1 LPTRLYNLALA
12 ALSGV
17 LLVLS
22 FPKFGHPA
30 IAWIALAPLLIAL
43 SSRMSLLR
51 AFGLGVTAGGIYLGG
66 TPYWLTGVMAR
77 YGGLNFAAA
86 IAINAA
92 FVAYLAL
99 YPALFA
105 VVVRRLT
112 IAFGAAA
119 LLAAP
124 LVWTAT
130 ELGRAYVFTGF
141 PWVLLGYSQATIL
154 PVAQAASVVGV
165 FGLSGLVASG
175 SAALAGI
182 VIARA
187 FRPAALVLVGMILI
201 VVWGNARVRDG
212 ALTRQGQPI
221 RVGLVQA
228 NVTEEERETPGK
240 APEILQRNL
249 TMTRQALAGGA
260 ALVVLPESALSP
272 YTFDD
277 YPTVASAV
285 REAARQAGVPILF
298 GSDQYQWR
306 QAGGSRE
313 VEKSFNAAFMLRA
326 DGTTGAV
333 YRKMHLVP
341 WGEYVPLRDWLTFV
355 GPLVQAIGRGFD
367 AGDTA
372 TLLPVG
378 THRVSTAICYE
389 IIYPDLTRA
398 SVRDGS
404 ELLTTIT
411 NDAWFGPTSAPY
423 QHFEQASMR
432 AIEDGRYVV
441 RAANTGISGIVDPY
455 GRVVARTEVY
465 RPAVVVGDARLLTAR
480 TLYVVIGDVVAY
492 ASVVVTLALL
502 LIARRQRV
510 QY

>member
-1 LPTRLYNLALA
+1 MPTRFHDWALA
-12 ALSGV
+12 VASGV
-17 LLVLS
+17 LLALS

-51 AFGLGVTAGGIYLGG
+51 AFGLGVTTGLIYLLGSL
-66 TPYWLTGVMAR
+66 YWLTGVMAR
-77 YGGLNFAAA
+77 YGG
-86 IAINAA
+86 INTPTAVVINVA

-99 YPALFA
+99 YPTLFA
-105 VVVRRLT
+105 VVTRRLM
-112 IAFGAAA
+112 IAFGSRA
-119 LLAAP
+119 LVAVP
-124 LVWTAT
+124 FVWTAT
-130 ELGRAYVFTGF
+130 ELGRMYVFTGF
-141 PWVLLGYSQATIL
+141 PWVLLGYSQATVL
-154 PVAQAASVVGV
+154 PIAQAASVFGV
-165 FGLSGLVASG
+165 FGVSAIVVSV

-187 FRPAALVLVGMILI
+187 FRPAALVLGAVLLI
-201 VVWGNARVRDG
+201 AVWGNMRVRDG

-228 NVTEEERETPGK
+228 NVTEEERETVGK
-240 APEILQRNL
+240 APEILQRTL
-249 TMTRQALAGGA
+249 TMTRQAALPGVS
-260 ALVVLPESALSP
+260 LVVLPESALSP

-277 YPTVASAV
+277 YPDVAEAV
-285 REAARQAGVPILF
+285 RQVARQSGVPILF
-298 GSDQYQWR
+298 GSDQYQWGP
-306 QAGGSRE
+306 AGRGRE
-313 VEKSFNAAFMLRA
+313 PDKSFNAAFMVRA

-341 WGEYVPLRDWLTFV
+341 WGEFVPLRDWLTFV
-355 GPLVQAIGRGFD
+355 GPLVKAIGRGFD
-367 AGDTA
+367 AGDVR
-372 TLLPVG
+372 TLFPVG
-378 THRVSTAICYE
+378 THQVSTAICYE
-389 IIYPDLTRA
+389 IIYPDLVRRF
-398 SVRDGS
+398 VRDGS

-432 AIEDGRYVV
+432 AIEDGRYLV

-455 GRVVARTEVY
+455 GRVVVRTQIY
-465 RPAVVVGDARLLTAR
+465 QPAVVVGEARLLTA
-480 TLYVVIGDVVAY
+480 TTIYAFVGDVIAY
-492 ASVVVTLALL
+492 ASVVLTLALL